1 MKPLCAA
8 GASNLP
14 FNGRAPAVPANT
26 FTLDN
31 HTRRIPMTTAVQTQ
45 SEYRNLPLVSLTES
59 ATNPRRSFDQTALSE
74 VAESIKTQGIIA
86 PLVVR
91 PVGQHFEI
99 VAGARRY
106 RAAQLAGLENAPVRI
121 VELTDTQALET
132 SIVEN
137 LQRRDV
143 HPLDEADGF
152 AALMRLEEPK
162 YSVEQIAAKVGKAP
176 AFIFARLKLVELVP
190 AVVEAF
196 SQDEIG
202 LGHALLLA
210 KLQPAQ
216 QEEALAACYQEQY
229 TSGSKAKRI
238 LLPVRHL
245 QQWIEHNI
253 LLELASAPFSKE
265 DAALVSEAGACLDC
279 PKRTGHN
286 VLLFEGL
293 THADQCSDPK
303 CYAAKV
309 EAHVRQTI
317 AAKPKL
323 VQISTGYGV
332 LKDGSATVPRNKY
345 VEIRNDKPTNQ
356 KQRDWPEYK
365 TCKFTTDAIVTEGNE
380 KGELR
385 RVCANPECPVH
396 HAKKQRPNVA
406 ADAGLKAEQEK
417 RRREE
422 ALAQATGLRVLGA
435 IVEAVPVRL
444 MKRDLL
450 FMVERLAAM
459 LDERRLAIVLR
470 QHGIGKAK
478 GPADTPAKLLAAFIR
493 KSEESIL
500 GRLLVEIVILHSA
513 NSVND
518 SGKLLKE
525 AADFYKVDVNALTA
539 KVKQEFAAKDKTKT
553 TKRGAPKAPTNAVK
567 KSRAA

>member
-1 MKPLCAA
+1 
-8 GASNLP
+8 
-14 FNGRAPAVPANT
+14 
-26 FTLDN
+26 
-31 HTRRIPMTTAVQTQ
+31 MTTAVQTQ

-59 ATNPRRSFDQTALSE
+59 ATNPRRSFDQSALGE
-74 VAESIKTQGIIA
+74 LAESIKTQGILA

-106 RAAQLAGLENAPVRI
+106 RAAQLAGLETAPVRI
-121 VELTDTQALET
+121 VELTDAQALET

-143 HPLDEADGF
+143 HPLDEANGF

-162 YSVEQIAAKVGKAP
+162 YSIEQIAAKVGKAP
-176 AFIFARLKLVELVP
+176 AFILARLKLVELVP

-229 TSGSKAKRI
+229 TNGSKAKRV

-265 DAALVSEAGACLDC
+265 DAALVPEAGACLDC

-323 VQISTGYGV
+323 VQISTAYGTP
-332 LKDGSATVPRNKY
+332 KDGSAVVPRNKY

-365 TCKFTTDAIVTEGNE
+365 TCKFTTEAIVTEGSE

-396 HAKKQRPNVA
+396 HAKKQQSNVA
-406 ADAGLKAEQEK
+406 ADADVKAEQEK

-422 ALAQATGLRVLGA
+422 ALAQATGLRVLNA

-450 FMVERLAAM
+450 FIVERLATT
-459 LDERRLAIVLR
+459 LEERGLAIVLR
-470 QHGIGKAK
+470 QHGIGKTK
-478 GPADTPAKLLAAFIR
+478 SPADTPAKLLSAFIR

-500 GRLLVEIVILHSA
+500 GRLLVEIVILQSA
-513 NSVND
+513 GSASD

-525 AADFYKVDVNALTA
+525 AAEFYKVDINAITA
-539 KVKQEFAAKDKTKT
+539 KVRREFAAKDKAGTAK
-553 TKRGAPKAPTNAVK
+553 KAAPKPAAKAEK
-567 KSRAA
+567 KPKAA